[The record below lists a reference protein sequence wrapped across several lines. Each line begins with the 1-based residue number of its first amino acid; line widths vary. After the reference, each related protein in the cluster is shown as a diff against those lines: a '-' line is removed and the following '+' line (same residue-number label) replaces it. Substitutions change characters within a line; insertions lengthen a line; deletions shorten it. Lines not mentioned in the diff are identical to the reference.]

1 MQLYQLDYLVSPQTS
16 EQDAQSIGEKIKS
29 LIEKQGGSIVKT
41 EPLIRQMLAYE
52 IKKFN
57 EAFLAGF
64 IFNLKP
70 EYLKE
75 IEKELSLEKNILR
88 HLMFKKKLVKIKKKR
103 RKITKTLK
111 EVEILKDKPKRK
123 VELKEIE
130 KKLEEIL
137 GDH

>member
-1 MQLYQLDYLVSPQTS
+1 MQLYQLDYLVFPQTS

-29 LIEKQGGSIVKT
+29 LIEKQGGSIIKT

-52 IKKFN
+52 IKKLN
-57 EAFLAGF
+57 EAFLAGL

-70 EYLKE
+70 EKLKE
-75 IEKELSLEKNILR
+75 LEKELSLEKNILR
-88 HLMFKKKLVKIKKKR
+88 YLMFKKKLVKIKKKR
-103 RKITKTLK
+103 RKITKTSK
-111 EVEILKDKPKRK
+111 EVKILKDKPKRK

-137 GDH
+137 GD

>member
-103 RKITKTLK
+103 RKITKTPK
-111 EVEILKDKPKRK
+111 EVKILKDKPKRK